1 MLHQIVKL
9 NGDANTV
16 DDVRNPWNKVDPSQE
31 RTLLDFLLI
40 FTSQVCGLYQSTDSM
55 GGHITIQ

>member
-1 MLHQIVKL
+1 MLHQIVQL

-31 RTLLDFLLI
+31 RTYFLLI
-40 FTSQVCGLYQSTDSM
+40 FTSHVCGLYQSTDSM